1 MVQTLAISSLLV
13 GFAVIIF
20 TYFFSGYLSDKMI
33 RTLFIVG
40 LLEIVLTMIVF
51 SGTYNVG
58 NPTVTKLYPD
68 KNTQIAFIEG
78 GEKWNS
84 QEPSLTIQREN
95 SSQTYS
101 RFNDVKIETT
111 RGEKLKTTVG
121 HNIVRVELV
130 TQKKATGIQH
140 VYQVGEEKS
149 HLTLRVIV
157 E

>member
-1 MVQTLAISSLLV
+1 MVQTLAMSSLFV

-20 TYFFSGYLSDKMI
+20 TYLFSGYLSDKMI
-33 RTLFIVG
+33 RTLFIAS

-68 KNTQIAFIEG
+68 KNTQITFIEG

-84 QEPSLTIQREN
+84 PEPSLTIQRDN

-101 RFNDVKIETT
+101 RFHDVKIETT
-111 RGEKLKTTVG
+111 HGETLKTALG
-121 HNIVRVELV
+121 HTIVRVELI
-130 TQKKATGIQH
+130 TQKKAVGIQN
-140 VYQVGEEKS
+140 VYQLGEEEKQ
-149 HLTLRVIV
+149 LTLRVIV